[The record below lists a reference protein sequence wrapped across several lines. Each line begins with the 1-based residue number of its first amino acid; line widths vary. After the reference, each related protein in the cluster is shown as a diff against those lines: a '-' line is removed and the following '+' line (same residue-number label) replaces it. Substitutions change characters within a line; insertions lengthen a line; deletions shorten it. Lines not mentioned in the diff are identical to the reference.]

1 MKLTN
6 KQAKQLALAVSAFI
20 AAWTAAGYAVT
31 SQAIMG
37 SLAAAMTGLMAPQ
50 DKPKVK

>member
-50 DKPKVK
+50 DKPKV